1 MQTIFLSGG
10 SGFFGG
16 ILKRTLLER
25 GYKVVNF
32 DLIADP
38 DRHPNLV
45 SIQGDLRDAK
55 LVDETFATH
64 GFVAAM
70 HIAAMLAHG
79 AHVDN
84 DLIWTSN
91 VDGTRNIADACRAH
105 GVKKL
110 VFTSTNCLWARNF
123 GRPVREDDA
132 PEPIEVYGRSK
143 AAAELLLSEYPEL
156 NVVIIRCPTIID
168 EGRLGLLSILFE
180 FIREGRKVWVVGRG
194 DNHYQFIYAADLADA
209 CIRALDYNRSNLFHI
224 GSDNVTSLRQ
234 VYEGV
239 IAKAGTKSRVASLPE
254 APTLAAMKL
263 AHVLKI
269 SPLGP
274 YHYKMIAEDFMFDTT
289 RIKRELNWQPSL
301 SNEQMLARAYD
312 YYFRNKADID
322 TRTDVSAHNKSAEM
336 GVIRL
341 LKWIS

>member
-25 GYKVVNF
+25 GFCVVNF
-32 DLIADP
+32 DLIADT

-45 SIQGDLRDAK
+45 AVQGDLRDAK
-55 LVDETFATH
+55 LVDQIFATYP
-64 GFVAAM
+64 FAAAL

-79 AHVDN
+79 SHVDD

-105 GVKKL
+105 GVKKI

-143 AAAELLLSEYPEL
+143 AAAEQVLAEYHDL

-194 DNHYQFIYAADLADA
+194 ENHYQFIYAADLADA
-209 CIRALDYNRSNLFHI
+209 CIRALDYNQSNLFHI

-239 IAKAGTKSRVASLPE
+239 IIKAGTKSRVASLPKS
-254 APTLAAMKL
+254 PTLAAMRL

-274 YHYKMIAEDFMFDTT
+274 YHYKMIAEDFMFDTA
-289 RIKRELNWQPSL
+289 RIKQELNWQPTL
-301 SNEQMLARAYD
+301 TNEQMLARAYD

-322 TRTDVSAHNKSAEM
+322 ARTDVSAHNKSAEM

>member
-1 MQTIFLSGG
+1 MRTVFLSGG

-16 ILKRTLLER
+16 ILKRTLLDR
-25 GYKVVNF
+25 GFRVVNF

-45 SIQGDLRDAK
+45 SVQGDLRNAK
-55 LVDETFATH
+55 LVEQTFAQHPFT
-64 GFVAAM
+64 AAF

-79 AHVDN
+79 SHVDDN
-84 DLIWTSN
+84 LIWTSN
-91 VDGTRNIADACRAH
+91 VEGTRNIADACRTH

-110 VFTSTNCLWARNF
+110 IFTSTNCLWARNL
-123 GRPVREDDA
+123 GRPVREDDP

-143 AAAELLLSEYPEL
+143 AAAEKVLAEYADL
-156 NVVIIRCPTIID
+156 QVVIIRCPTIID

-180 FIREGRKVWVVGRG
+180 FIREGRKVWVVGSG

-209 CIRALDYNRSNLFHI
+209 CILALHYNQSNLFHI
-224 GSDNVTSLRQ
+224 GSNNVTSLRQ

-239 IAKAGTKSRVASLPE
+239 IAQAGTRARVASLPK
-254 APTLAAMKL
+254 APTLAAMKI
-263 AHVLKI
+263 AHQLKI

-274 YHYKMIAEDFMFDTT
+274 YHYKMIAEDFTFDTS
-289 RIKRELNWQPSL
+289 RIQRELHWQPTL
-301 SNEQMLARAYD
+301 TNQQMLLRAYE
-312 YYFRNKADID
+312 YYVRNKADID
-322 TRTDVSAHNKSAEM
+322 ARTDVSAHNKASDM